1 MTEEKEALMSLY
13 QNANGAKWHQ
23 QEGWNTSRPLDEW
36 WGISLHGDGPVR
48 SIDLTHNNLGGT
60 IAPELERLQG
70 LERLDLSNNDLEG
83 EIPPALARIPTLRTL
98 LLTVNQLSG
107 KIPAALGGHNA
118 LEELA
123 LDNNQLEGEI
133 PRELGDCPNLRGLF
147 LSSCGLQGQ
156 YPQGWAAPPA
166 WCTSTWPATTSPG
179 RSPGNWSNRRS
190 GNSTWRATSCPAASR
205 RDCGKWNTT
214 TCRKSWKRWSTPA
227 APVTSQPS
235 ALPTHAGNNDLPGV
249 AGQNNPIHPPVHR
262 DAEGTGAG
270 TAGGGT
276 AHPGGG
282 KDDGGENNPQVGR
295 AFRGIKKNPGG
306 VAEPGAGMNPPRTRT
321 TTPPPRQGQE
331 AGKIP

>member
-36 WGISLHGDGPVR
+36 WGISIHRDGRVR

-83 EIPPALARIPTLRTL
+83 EIPRALARIPTLRTL

-147 LSSCGLQGQ
+147 LSSCGLQG
-156 YPQGWAAPPA
+156 AIPA
-166 WCTSTWPATTSPG
+166 G
-179 RSPGNWSNRRS
+179 LG
-190 GNSTWRATSCPAASR
+190 RATSLVHLDLACNNLTGEIPRELEQSPLR
-205 RDCGKWNTT
+205 ELYLEGNLL
-214 TCRKSWKRWSTPA
+214 SSSISEGLWK
-227 APVTSQPS
+227 VE
-235 ALPTHAGNNDLPGV
+235 HNDLPEILEALEYPSSTGHIT
-249 AGQNNPIHPPVHR
+249 AISASNPCW
-262 DAEGTGAG
+262 
-270 TAGGGT
+270 
-276 AHPGGG
+276 
-282 KDDGGENNPQVGR
+282 K
-295 AFRGIKKNPGG
+295 
-306 VAEPGAGMNPPRTRT
+306 
-321 TTPPPRQGQE
+321 
-331 AGKIP
+331 